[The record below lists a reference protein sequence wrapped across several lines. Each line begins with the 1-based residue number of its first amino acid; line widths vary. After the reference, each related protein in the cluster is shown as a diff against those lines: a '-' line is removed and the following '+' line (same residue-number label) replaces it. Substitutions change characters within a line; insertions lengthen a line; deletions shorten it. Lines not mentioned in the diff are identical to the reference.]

1 MYYSKFD
8 ITSYNTSEL
17 DLLSTNWKPSIWLSK
32 KELESVWNLESLSE
46 MANLTNSMLYPSWQ
60 RSIMIILKM
69 KALLSSQENI
79 SYQVMDKFNFEKIA
93 SAKSSKEDWNIM
105 KKAYKEC

>member
-1 MYYSKFD
+1 
-8 ITSYNTSEL
+8 
-17 DLLSTNWKPSIWLSK
+17 
-32 KELESVWNLESLSE
+32 
-46 MANLTNSMLYPSWQ
+46 
-60 RSIMIILKM
+60 MIILKM